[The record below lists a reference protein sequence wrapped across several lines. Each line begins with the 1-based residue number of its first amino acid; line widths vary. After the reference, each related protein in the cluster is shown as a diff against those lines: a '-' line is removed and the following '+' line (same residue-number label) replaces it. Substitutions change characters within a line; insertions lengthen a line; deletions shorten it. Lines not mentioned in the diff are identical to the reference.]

1 MNDVTRDPLP
11 GDEPTTRLPL
21 DDQTDETDE
30 TRRFTT
36 LEDDLR
42 EHEQPTAA
50 YDTAT
55 YDPTDDDERTRRAHV
70 GYLLSALFFLGVA
83 AFWAVGQMLI
93 VDVDDAALLAAGT
106 LIGVGGLTL
115 VIWWA
120 TALRR

>member
-1 MNDVTRDPLP
+1 MNDATRDPLP

-21 DDQTDETDE
+21 DDQAEAIGETDE
-30 TRRFTT
+30 TRRFST

-42 EHEQPTAA
+42 EHERVQ
-50 YDTAT
+50 
-55 YDPTDDDERTRRAHV
+55 DDEPPARRAHV